1 MKTVYLHGQLG
12 KRFGKKWE
20 IAAQTPGEVV
30 QAIEANADGFLNY
43 ICKKA
48 NEGENYIFLT
58 KNPKKITSEKDV
70 KENLILG
77 EDINIKNSKTEM
89 HIVSQA
95 HGGVVASFIASA
107 FMTTAFAAST
117 LGAAIASGIASAV
130 WGVVAQFAMNAIF
143 KPPKPPARQNPTST
157 KSFLLSGATTRQA
170 QGIAVPL
177 GYGRLKIGTANVAVN
192 KSNKKIKQSE
202 NADTLESYTEM
213 EFLDLLSEGPIE
225 GFVNKYG
232 GAISGGDIREGIFLN
247 DVQVLS
253 TESGQL
259 NYILNENESSAKGA
273 PVFKNGSMQD
283 KTIMADQIF
292 SVKDYDTLLYGAGPY
307 NKSNKA
313 KAEYSSISDAKTNG
327 AKIVS
332 HFVSNSSVEKV
343 TFSFKA
349 ELAIQN
355 DDGGTKKN
363 SVRFAILM
371 LRRDGEKNVLDGASG
386 CTIEYENKAGISKVS
401 DSYNSY
407 FLVSGIASSA
417 YQFDIY
423 VKYSPEINSSEIS
436 GGVTFKV
443 VKLSAEYDPSVK
455 GGEVGGIA
463 KTRRL
468 QLAHVVES
476 IDEKLLYPYSAMC
489 KLLIDGKNF
498 SNVPDRSYHL
508 KLKKVLIPTNYN
520 PISRKYDGP
529 WNGLFKG
536 QTDAAQSINQI
547 SDNNKY
553 WTDNPAWVFFDLLH
567 NPRYGIG
574 KYGLEESN
582 IDKWQLYKVAKYCD
596 ELVETDFPI
605 ETSTAKPRAF
615 STSGSASVG
624 HFQISVDSSNFEAE
638 FGNGRSF
645 SGKKIAFFIFQ
656 HNYGSGNLSS
666 SQQNILKQRSIDRSG
681 EMIIEERVIISS
693 NSSTKTVVVYG
704 PNFGDNPAAFGD
716 SNLVLGACATQINHP
731 IVEPRFTANI
741 YLTDRSEGLQIIN
754 SMTSIFRGMA
764 SYMGGKISVTHDRFQ
779 NPIALFNNSNVIDSD
794 FQYSGVQKNKKATAA
809 MVRFNNKD
817 KSFKPD
823 LVYEEDASSMEA
835 LGYVENE
842 TMGFG
847 ITSEA
852 QARRLAKWILLTSQ
866 LETETIKFVAGQ
878 EASYLLPGS
887 VFEVSDEARTNT
899 DKSGRVLDVQLY
911 RNRRIVNDTEIEEDI
926 NVYDPYI
933 LIDKDNTS
941 TPSYSRIEL
950 TVYSGQTNET
960 LDDINRRSTFEKS
973 EEDQDAEIE
982 SLRTPQISR
991 FEGSIYTDPSI
1002 DKYGPQGQKTI
1013 VTDLRLKLP
1022 IEISLSEN
1030 LIKIYN
1036 HGFSDGERLYFTT
1049 DGILPGGIKASASNS
1064 ANYYIINAT
1073 KHTFQISE
1081 TVGGDATNIFSVG
1094 KDRFKNEGGLHYA
1107 IIDDQ
1112 TKISNALDQ
1121 INLGAAYSIKGL
1133 IGTSSEDQSS
1143 AAEKR
1148 NIGISATYS
1157 NGWAKSD
1164 FLGTLLLKGDWAYV
1178 VELGWTYV
1186 KKLKEREDD
1195 NYWFYVQGI
1204 GWIWTNSANKNTF
1217 WRIDS
1222 KSYNTSNNW
1231 MHVLYNNASLDQIV
1245 GFFSY
1250 DSSASVG
1257 HANRLNIGSNYILG
1271 SSKRISI
1278 RKRSSNNPTGYFLS
1292 NVSNFSY
1299 AIAPSPSEPGYVQKE
1314 NPNFRIVDIK
1324 YVYSVDGDS
1333 TVQGEDAVRVELED
1347 GHGMNLERN
1356 GKVVISGIIG
1366 PASPA
1371 NGEWYIIKVDENVI
1385 ELVTSS
1391 SISGSVPELG
1401 EYGAEVEVGTLSLT
1415 ESISSLV
1422 DRFLEGQLFRTLG
1435 VKEISENKYEVTGL
1449 EYNYSKFFAVDRKG
1463 AVRTPV
1469 LPIPPQADMA
1479 IPEAPDGLLLF
1490 DLTV

>member
-1 MKTVYLHGQLG
+1 MKTVYLHGKLG
-12 KRFGKKWE
+12 KRFGKKWQVAASTPIE
-20 IAAQTPGEVV
+20 IV
-30 QAIEANADGFLNY
+30 QAIEANTDGFLEY

-48 NEGENYIFLT
+48 NQGENYVLLR
-58 KNPKKITSEKDV
+58 KDPKKITSEKEVSDSLV
-70 KENLILG
+70 SQSETQIQYRNQEI
-77 EDINIKNSKTEM
+77 

-95 HGGVVASFIASA
+95 SGGVVGTFLVNLGIGFVAGSLATTIATS
-107 FMTTAFAAST
+107 
-117 LGAAIASGIASAV
+117 IV
-130 WGVVAQFAMNAIF
+130 WGAIAQFAMNAIF
-143 KPPKPPARQNPTST
+143 KPPKPPARENPTST

-247 DVQVLS
+247 EVQVLS

-259 NYILNENESSAKGA
+259 NYILNENESSTKGA

-283 KTIMADQIF
+283 KTIMADKIF

-307 NKSNKA
+307 LANRKA
-313 KAEYSSISDAKTNG
+313 KAEYSNISDAKKNG
-327 AKIVS
+327 AKIIS
-332 HFVSNSSVEKV
+332 HFVSNSSVEEV

-355 DDGGTKKN
+355 DKGGTNKN

-371 LRRDGEKNVLDGASG
+371 SRRDGEKNVLDGSSG
-386 CTIEYENKAGISKVS
+386 CKIEYENKAGLSKVS
-401 DSYNSY
+401 SGYNSY
-407 FLVSGIASSA
+407 FLLSGIASSA
-417 YQFDIY
+417 YQFDIH

-443 VKLSAEYDPSVK
+443 IKLSAEYDPSVK
-455 GGEVGGIA
+455 DGSVGGIA

-468 QLAHVVES
+468 QLAHIVES
-476 IDEKLLYPYSAMC
+476 IDEKLLYPHSAMC
-489 KLLIDGKNF
+489 RLLIDGKNF

-567 NPRYGIG
+567 NPRYGLG

-605 ETSTAKPRAF
+605 ETSTSKPRAF

-624 HFQISVDSSNFEAE
+624 HFQISVESSNFEAE
-638 FGNGRSF
+638 FGNNFSF

-666 SQQNILKQRSIDRSG
+666 SQKNILKQRSIDRSG
-681 EMIIEERVIISS
+681 EMIVEERVIVSS
-693 NSSTKTVVVYG
+693 NSSTKTIVVYG

-716 SNLVLGACATQINHP
+716 SNLVIGSCATQINHP

-754 SMTSIFRGMA
+754 SMTAIFRGMA
-764 SYMGGKISVTHDRFQ
+764 SYMNGKISVTHDRFQ
-779 NPIALFNNSNVIDSD
+779 NPIALFNNSNIIGAD
-794 FQYSGVQKNKKATAA
+794 FQYSGVQKNKKVTAA

-823 LVYEEDASSMEA
+823 LVYEEDLGSMGA

-911 RNRRIVNDTEIEEDI
+911 RNRRITDDNQIEEDVNI
-926 NVYDPYI
+926 YDPYI

-982 SLRTPQISR
+982 SLRTQQISR

-1013 VTDLRLKLP
+1013 ITDLRLKLP
-1022 IEISLSEN
+1022 VEISLADN

-1036 HGFSDGERLYFTT
+1036 HGFSNGERLYFAT
-1049 DGILPGGIKASASNS
+1049 DGILPGGIKSSVSNS
-1064 ANYYIINAT
+1064 SNYYIINAT

-1081 TVGGDATNIFSVG
+1081 SLNGDATNIFSVG
-1094 KDRFKNEGGLHYA
+1094 KDRFKNKGGLHYA
-1107 IIDDQ
+1107 IIDNQ
-1112 TKISNALDQ
+1112 TKISDALDQ
-1121 INLGAAYSIKGL
+1121 VNLGAAYSIKGL

-1143 AAEKR
+1143 AAQKQ
-1148 NIGISATYS
+1148 NLGISATYS
-1157 NGWAKSD
+1157 HGWAKSD
-1164 FLGTLLLKGDWAYV
+1164 FLGTILLKGDWAYV
-1178 VELGWTYV
+1178 YGLGWTYV
-1186 KKLKEREDD
+1186 KKLKERQDD
-1195 NYWFYVQGI
+1195 NYWFYVQDM
-1204 GWIWTNSANKNTF
+1204 GWIWTNSENKNKF

-1231 MHVLYNNASLDQIV
+1231 LHVLYSTANLDRIV

-1250 DSSASVG
+1250 DSSAAVG
-1257 HANRLNIGSNYILG
+1257 HPNRLNIGSNYILG
-1271 SSKRISI
+1271 SSRRISI
-1278 RKRSSNNPTGYFLS
+1278 RKRSSASPIGYFIS
-1292 NVSNFSY
+1292 NESNFSY
-1299 AIAPSPSEPGYVQKE
+1299 ALAPSASEPGYIEKQ
-1314 NPNFRIVDIK
+1314 NPNFRIVDLK
-1324 YVYSVDGDS
+1324 YVYSVDGNS

-1356 GKVVISGIIG
+1356 GKAVISGIIG

-1371 NGEWYIIKVDENVI
+1371 NGEWYIIKIDENVI

-1391 SISGSVPELG
+1391 GITGSVPRLG